1 MRRTR
6 SPPEGKK
13 NGGRR
18 NASETWLSLSPLNAS
33 PPTSRREQSKKFLD
47 NLIVI
52 TCTDASN
59 FSRNVCAN
67 FKTILL
73 DIESDLLVGLQ
84 GFIFI
89 YSLSLS
95 TRYVNFIFLF
105 PFL

>member
-18 NASETWLSLSPLNAS
+18 NASETWLSLSLLNAS
-33 PPTSRREQSKKFLD
+33 PPTSWEQSKKFLD
-47 NLIVI
+47 NLKVI

-95 TRYVNFIFLF
+95 TRCVNFIFLF